1 MLLNQG
7 LVISETGF
15 MGRGFIKR
23 AVITIFLAALVAVG
37 LAQRG
42 VEAKGEYNCKRT
54 ESFSSFLRKFKQHAA
69 QNGISRRTLSA
80 TLDGLRYDPK
90 VLSRDRRQGV
100 FSFSFLKFSSRMISS
115 HRLAK
120 GRRELARRKRM
131 FRRIEQKYGVPGP
144 VLVAFWGLETDFG
157 AFMGKSD
164 SIRSIATLAWDCRRP
179 ELFRKNLLAALKIV
193 ENGDLRHSE
202 MRGPWAGE
210 LGHTQFLPEHYL
222 EYGVD
227 FDGDGHRNLIRSVP
241 DAMASTANYLKHIG
255 WKSGQPWIEEVRVP
269 ASMPWEQADKT
280 IKHSLAQW
288 SKWGVRSASGRPLR
302 DNGLK
307 ASLILPM
314 GRNGP
319 AFLGYDNFFKV
330 YQEWNHSAVY
340 STTAAYFATRLAGKR
355 KVSPGR
361 KKVVP
366 LTGAQTKQL
375 QRLLRARGFDVGKI
389 DGIIGAGTR
398 TAVKAMQ
405 KKYGMPAD
413 SYPTLALLRRLR

>member
-1 MLLNQG
+1 MRDG
-7 LVISETGF
+7 
-15 MGRGFIKR
+15 IKR
-23 AVITIFLAALVAVG
+23 AVLTVAVAG
-37 LAQRG
+37 IFAVGFGER
-42 VEAKGEYNCKRT
+42 EASAKGDYNCKRT
-54 ESFSSFLRKFKQHAA
+54 ESFSSFLRKFRRHAA

-80 TLDGLRYDPK
+80 TLDGLRHDPK

-100 FSFSFLKFSSRMISS
+100 FSFSFLKFSGRMISG

-120 GRRELARRKRM
+120 GRRELARRKRL

-179 ELFRKNLLAALKIV
+179 ELFRRNLLAALRLI

-210 LGHTQFLPEHYL
+210 LGHTQFLPEHYV

-227 FDGDGHRNLIRSVP
+227 FDGDGRRNLIRSVP

-255 WKSGQPWIEEVRVP
+255 WQSGQPWIQEVRVP
-269 ASMPWEQADKT
+269 ASMPWGQSDKT
-280 IKHSLAQW
+280 IMHSLAQW

-314 GRNGP
+314 GRNGS

-340 STTAAYFATRLAGKR
+340 ATTAAYFATRLAGKR

-361 KKVVP
+361 GKVVP

-375 QRLLRARGFDVGKI
+375 QRLLRSRGFDVGKI

-413 SYPTLALLRRLR
+413 SYPTMALLRRLR

>member
-1 MLLNQG
+1 MREIMRNGVFLKPFKQYYTAPMVALAMIALLPNQ
-7 LVISETGF
+7 
-15 MGRGFIKR
+15 
-23 AVITIFLAALVAVG
+23 VA
-37 LAQRG
+37 
-42 VEAKGEYNCKRT
+42 AKGSYNCKRT
-54 ESFSSFLRKFKQHAA
+54 ESFSSFLQGFKQYAA
-69 QNGISRRTLSA
+69 RNGISRRTLSR
-80 TLDGLRYDPK
+80 TLGGLRYDPK
-90 VLSRDRRQGV
+90 VLSRDRKQGV
-100 FSFSFLKFSSRMISS
+100 FSFSFLKFSDRMISS
-115 HRLAK
+115 HRLVK
-120 GRRELARRKRM
+120 GRRELARRKHM
-131 FRRIEQKYGVPGP
+131 FRRIERQYGVPGP

-157 AFMGKSD
+157 AFMGKSN

-179 ELFRKNLLAALKIV
+179 ELFKRNLLAALKLV
-193 ENGDLRHSE
+193 EHGDLQPSE
-202 MRGPWAGE
+202 MIGPWAGE
-210 LGHTQFLPEHYL
+210 LGHTQFLPEHYV

-241 DAMASTANYLKHIG
+241 DAMASTANYLRHIG
-255 WKSGQPWIEEVRVP
+255 WKRGEPWIEEVRVP
-269 ASMPWEQADKT
+269 RSMPWDQADKN
-280 IKHSLAQW
+280 IKHSLSQW
-288 SKWGVRSASGRPLR
+288 AKWGVRQSNGRPLR

-355 KVSPGR
+355 KVSRGR
-361 KKVVP
+361 KQVVA

-375 QRLLRARGFDVGKI
+375 QRKLARQGFDVGKI

-398 TAVKAMQ
+398 KAVRATQ

-413 SYPTLALLRRLR
+413 GYPTLALLNRLR